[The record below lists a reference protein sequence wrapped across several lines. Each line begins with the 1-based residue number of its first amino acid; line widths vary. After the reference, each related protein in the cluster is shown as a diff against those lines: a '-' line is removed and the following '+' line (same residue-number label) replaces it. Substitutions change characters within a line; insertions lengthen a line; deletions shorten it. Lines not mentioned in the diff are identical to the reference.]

1 MAKAYGDDLRRKLLE
16 AHDRGEGTLLELAER
31 FSVSGQ
37 WAWKISAQR
46 KHSGQMER
54 IEQRRRGRIS
64 KITPEVQQQLRRLLR
79 EQADATLAELQE
91 RMQQGR
97 KLHIS
102 LGLLWKTLRKIGLRL
117 KKSHSMPKSR
127 TRKKAASNARS
138 SSKPSARSRRK
149 T

>member
-16 AHDRGEGTLLELAER
+16 AHDREEGTLLELAER

-64 KITPEVQQQLRRLLR
+64 KITPEVQQQLRWLLR
-79 EQADATLAELQE
+79 EQADRSEE
-91 RMQQGR
+91 RRVG
-97 KLHIS
+97 KEC
-102 LGLLWKTLRKIGLRL
+102 
-117 KKSHSMPKSR
+117 
-127 TRKKAASNARS
+127 
-138 SSKPSARSRRK
+138 RSRS
-149 T
+149 TS